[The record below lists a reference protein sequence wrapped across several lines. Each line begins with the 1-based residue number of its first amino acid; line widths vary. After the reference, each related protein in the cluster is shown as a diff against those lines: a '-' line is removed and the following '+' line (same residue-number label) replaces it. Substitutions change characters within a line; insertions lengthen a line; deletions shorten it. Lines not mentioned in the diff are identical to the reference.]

1 MHSTLLPV
9 WWATIYQKRMARPRS
24 ARAPSLHVAM
34 QTGPSHHPVSWTSGV
49 WPLRILIS
57 SCLGF
62 FRFIVSAMRAIS
74 IKPSTE
80 RRRPASIIA
89 VVVIPRI
96 AENLTHTEELTEL
109 VQAGHALL
117 ALRHRE
123 LVSNLET
130 GLVAASAPGGLA
142 AARIRL
148 RSILLRLRNR
158 SPSHGTRSAFPAGF
172 PHSSRCHCRH
182 HVGCI
187 RVVRD
192 TRVFQHIARCAP
204 HHYWCGGQRI
214 ASRDYLSLLA
224 TLP

>member
-1 MHSTLLPV
+1 MASEDSDQLVPGLLPV
-9 WWATIYQKRMARPRS
+9 HRLSDASDFDQTVHRKTTAGLDHRGGCHTAYCREPDPHRRTHGARAGRTRS
-24 ARAPSLHVAM
+24 AR
-34 QTGPSHHPVSWTSGV
+34 
-49 WPLRILIS
+49 
-57 SCLGF
+57 
-62 FRFIVSAMRAIS
+62 
-74 IKPSTE
+74 
-80 RRRPASIIA
+80 
-89 VVVIPRI
+89 
-96 AENLTHTEELTEL
+96 
-109 VQAGHALL
+109 
-117 ALRHRE
+117 LRHRE

>member
-1 MHSTLLPV
+1 
-9 WWATIYQKRMARPRS
+9 
-24 ARAPSLHVAM
+24 M

-158 SPSHGTRSAFPAGF
+158 SPSHRTRSAFPAGF
-172 PHSSRCHCRH
+172 PHPSRCHSRH
-182 HVGCI
+182 QVGWQ

-192 TRVFQHIARCAP
+192 PPGFPAYGQMRTAPLLVRGATKRLRQLHTVLTRHV
-204 HHYWCGGQRI
+204 
-214 ASRDYLSLLA
+214 
-224 TLP
+224 TLGRL